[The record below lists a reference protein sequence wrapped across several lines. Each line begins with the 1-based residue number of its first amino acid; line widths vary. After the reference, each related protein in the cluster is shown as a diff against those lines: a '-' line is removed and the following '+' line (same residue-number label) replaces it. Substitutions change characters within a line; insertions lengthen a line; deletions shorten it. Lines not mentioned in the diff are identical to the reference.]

1 MKVNLRDE
9 LKSSNI
15 ESFALLI
22 IFALTWLG
30 FGTYIAGFITL
41 SFIFSLFFK
50 RKREFIFAFFQDRVF
65 LTLLFLFVLNNVV
78 SSLLSIEKAES
89 ASLSLVWFLMIFI
102 PMSYVRFSLNK
113 KNDFFMRRIV
123 PVSFY
128 ASLIILVYLLVVFL
142 KNTATAGLYFGRYSF
157 YFLGPATTPDTIVML
172 SGIGYGFLRQK
183 GKGVYRWLGFLFILF
198 CIFGTML
205 TYDRGGFIAIFVVS
219 IILLSTDYKRLLIFL
234 GLIGILIYLILTV
247 SLLQQLR
254 HLFDFFYSSQSIE
267 RLMNTAQL
275 ATFRSAWGMI
285 KDHWLMGVGTNNFSA
300 FSKNY
305 GVGKWYAYAHN
316 FILQFWAEN
325 GLFGMGFGL
334 SMIGL
339 LIYRWL
345 KSFKHYEYS
354 HIAFGVGVSF
364 IGMLIGNL
372 TNSTIWIVKIALPF
386 WLLAGVMN
394 AVYFVTK
401 NEESMK
407 PNSFIE
413 K

>member
-1 MKVNLRDE
+1 MSVNLRDE

-15 ESFALLI
+15 ESFALFI
-22 IFALTWLG
+22 IFALIWLG

-50 RKREFIFAFFQDRVF
+50 RKREFIFSFFQDRPF
-65 LTLLFLFVLNNVV
+65 SILLLLFVFNNIV
-78 SSLLSIEKAES
+78 SSLLSIQKGES
-89 ASLSLVWFLMIFI
+89 ALLSFVWFLMIFI
-102 PMSYVRFSLNK
+102 PMSYVRFSLHK

-123 PVSFY
+123 PISLY

-142 KNTATAGLYFGRYSF
+142 KNTFTAGLYFGRYSF

-172 SGIGYGFLRQK
+172 SGIGYGFIRQK
-183 GKGVYRWLGFLFILF
+183 GGRLCRWLGFLYILF
-198 CIFGTML
+198 CIFGIML
-205 TYDRGGFIAIFVVS
+205 TYDRGGFLAIFVVS
-219 IILLSTDYKRLLIFL
+219 IILLSSDYKRLLIFF
-234 GLIGILIYLILTV
+234 GLIGVSVYLILTV
-247 SLLQQLR
+247 SSLQQLR
-254 HLFDFFYSSQSIE
+254 HLFDFIYSAQSIK
-267 RLMNTAQL
+267 RLMNVEQFA
-275 ATFRSAWGMI
+275 AFRSAWGMI

-300 FSKNY
+300 FSKQY

-325 GLFGMGFGL
+325 GLLGMVSAL

-345 KSFKHYEYS
+345 ASYRLYEYK
-354 HIAFGVGVSF
+354 HIAFGIGASF

-394 AVYFVTK
+394 AVYFATRD
-401 NEESMK
+401 ESIKLNTYMK
-407 PNSFIE
+407 
-413 K
+413 